1 MHKLNSAIRRARYF
15 HHQVEEAV
23 NSFKSTLS
31 HPELIQCKKGC
42 SACCHTGAG
51 VTEDEAELMASLIRN
66 GISIDPGKLER
77 QANVKNWYS
86 LSYEERG
93 CIFLNEERECLIYN
107 DRPAVCRTNHVLSDP
122 KFCET
127 KDGIEQSQRIL
138 LTDEANMLIA
148 ASFIAAKKTG
158 MLANLVFEKIQEKP
172 SRNLSRM
179 ID

>member
-1 MHKLNSAIRRARYF
+1 MLKLNTAIRRARYF
-15 HHQVEEAV
+15 HQQVDEAV
-23 NSFKSTLS
+23 TSFKSTLS
-31 HPELIQCKKGC
+31 NPELIRCKKGC

-51 VTEDEAELMASLIRN
+51 VTEDEAELMASLIN
-66 GISIDPGKLER
+66 GGLSIDHGKLER
-77 QANVKNWYS
+77 QVSAKNWYS

-93 CIFLNEERECLIYN
+93 CIFLNENKECRIYH

-127 KDGIEQSQRIL
+127 KDGIEQTQRVL
-138 LTDEANMLIA
+138 LTEEANMLIA

-158 MLANLVFEKIQEKP
+158 TLSALVFKKLQEK
-172 SRNLSRM
+172 NLRSFSPM